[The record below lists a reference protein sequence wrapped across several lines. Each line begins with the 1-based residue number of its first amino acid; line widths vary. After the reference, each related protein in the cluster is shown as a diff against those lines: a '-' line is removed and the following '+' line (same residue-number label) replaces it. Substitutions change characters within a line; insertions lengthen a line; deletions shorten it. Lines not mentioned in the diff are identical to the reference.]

1 MANITGTTEDT
12 GRTGGVAVAERVA
25 AAHALWMSTLPTI
38 RRAPGGELLPQ
49 PLRTV
54 ELELPT
60 EPIAA
65 PALVVGGAIAGTHGP
80 ISDLAVSSDGGRL
93 VAAHYA
99 DDVVSIVDTAAMA
112 VTATITDVPEPY
124 RVTVADRAYVS
135 SASDSDD
142 AVVAIDTTTGRALA
156 ATIVDETAAG
166 IAVNPAGDVLYVG
179 RNGDEVVD
187 IAAIDVETGATRV
200 IELTTAPGASVDA
213 IRVSADGTKVFAA
226 VTTPAGGSLAIID
239 TGSGAVQRTAALGG
253 SIGDIAVAPR
263 GRKVFVTGWDAELGG
278 VIHVVDAA
286 AARLIDTVA
295 LGGLPTQLVFDRG
308 GDIAFVVDR
317 DQIVVLCTATHEV
330 IDSVVIGGQLSC
342 LAASPD
348 GAQLYAADYAGTIT
362 ALRVEAGT
370 GHALHELVSTGLREL
385 AAAAS

>member
-1 MANITGTTEDT
+1 MINGITATLDCSMAE
-12 GRTGGVAVAERVA
+12 AEERV
-25 AAHALWMSTLPTI
+25 
-38 RRAPGGELLPQ
+38 RA
-49 PLRTV
+49 
-54 ELELPT
+54 
-60 EPIAA
+60 
-65 PALVVGGAIAGTHGP
+65 
-80 ISDLAVSSDGGRL
+80 
-93 VAAHYA
+93 
-99 DDVVSIVDTAAMA
+99 
-112 VTATITDVPEPY
+112 
-124 RVTVADRAYVS
+124 
-135 SASDSDD
+135 
-142 AVVAIDTTTGRALA
+142 ALA
-156 ATIVDETAAG
+156 AQGFGVLTEIDVAATLKAKIGVERPAMKILGACNPVLANEVINRDDSLTLMLPCNVVLDDTGAG
-166 IAVNPAGDVLYVG
+166 IRVRAIDPLGVLP
-179 RNGDEVVD
+179 GDEVVD
-187 IAAIDVETGATRV
+187 IAARV

-213 IRVSADGTKVFAA
+213 IRVSADGTRVFAA

-239 TGSGAVQRTAALGG
+239 TRSGAVQRTAALGG

-295 LGGLPTQLVFDRG
+295 LGGLPTQLVFGRG